1 MEPASPPPR
10 VPFKHRL
17 LLAAVPL
24 ATAIVRGITRT
35 MTIRLVDPHGRS
47 PQAHPGPSIF
57 AFWHEHQLLAMS
69 YFRDHGIRVLV
80 SRSRDGDYIS
90 AALESFGFRTV
101 RSSTSSGPVTALR
114 GLARELRQGFH
125 AAITPDGPRGPRHQ
139 AQAGAVFLSALT
151 GLPLVP
157 FGCALEPSW
166 RLSSWDRFAIPQPN
180 SRAAIVFDE
189 ALRVPA
195 QLDEASAADWVA
207 RLNTRLAA
215 LEEAAAEEVRRMG
228 RP

>member
-1 MEPASPPPR
+1 MEPVRPPSPAPL
-10 VPFKHRL
+10 KHRL

-24 ATAIVRGITRT
+24 ATAIVRGLTRT
-35 MTIRLVDPHGRS
+35 MSIRLVDPHGRS
-47 PQAHPGPSIF
+47 PRAKPGPSIY

-69 YFRDHGIRVLV
+69 FFRDHGIRVLV

-90 AALESFGFRTV
+90 AALEDFGFRTV

-114 GLARELRQGFH
+114 GLARELKRGFH
-125 AAITPDGPRGPRHQ
+125 AAITPDGPRGPRQQ
-139 AQAGAVFLSALT
+139 AQPGAVFLSALT

-157 FGCALEPSW
+157 FGCAVDPVW

-189 ALRVPA
+189 PLRVPSG
-195 QLDEASAADWVA
+195 LDEASAADWVG
-207 RLNTRLAA
+207 RLNVRLTA
-215 LEEAAAEEVRRMG
+215 LEAAAAEEVRRMG